1 MPYDFEWLDENRN
14 IVAIRLS
21 SPVSPEELEELHARV
36 MPLTEST
43 LPLFL
48 LADIRNFDLLTA
60 YSQLGDAL
68 KTLSLPSMDNAKMQG
83 SRVAILG
90 GGPLVGLVL
99 SFAKDYLN
107 EGDDLV
113 KAFNNEDEARSWLQE
128 AGGGS
133 IA

>member
-21 SPVSPEELEELHARV
+21 SPVSPEELKELHARV
-36 MPLTEST
+36 MPLTESP
-43 LPLFL
+43 LPIYI

-128 AGGGS
+128 AGGDS

>member
-21 SPVSPEELEELHARV
+21 SPVSPEELKELHARV
-36 MPLTEST
+36 MPLTESP
-43 LPLFL
+43 LPIYI

-68 KTLSLPSMDNAKMQG
+68 KTLSLPSMGNAKMQG

>member
-21 SPVSPEELEELHARV
+21 SPVSPEELKELHARV
-36 MPLTEST
+36 MPLTESP
-43 LPLFL
+43 LPIYI

>member
-36 MPLTEST
+36 MPLTESP
-43 LPLFL
+43 LPIYI

>member
-14 IVAIRLS
+14 ILAIRLS
-21 SPVSPEELEELHARV
+21 SPVSPEELKELHARV

>member
-21 SPVSPEELEELHARV
+21 SPVSPEELKELHARV
-36 MPLTEST
+36 MPLTESP
-43 LPLFL
+43 LPIYI

-99 SFAKDYLN
+99 SFAKDYWN

>member
-14 IVAIRLS
+14 ILAIRLS

-36 MPLTEST
+36 MPLTESP

-48 LADIRNFDLLTA
+48 LADIRNFDLLAA
-60 YSQLGDAL
+60 YSQLGDVIN
-68 KTLSLPSMDNAKMQG
+68 TLSLPSMDNAKMQR

-99 SFAKDYLN
+99 SFAKDYVN
-107 EGDDLV
+107 EGGELV
-113 KAFNNEDEARSWLQE
+113 KAFNNEDEARIWLQE
-128 AGGGS
+128 AGGGG

>member
-21 SPVSPEELEELHARV
+21 SPVSPEELKELHARV

>member
-14 IVAIRLS
+14 ILAIRLS
-21 SPVSPEELEELHARV
+21 SPVSPEELKELHARV
-36 MPLTEST
+36 MPLTESP
-43 LPLFL
+43 LPIYI

>member
-21 SPVSPEELEELHARV
+21 SPVSPEELKELHARV
-36 MPLTEST
+36 MPLTESP
-43 LPLFL
+43 LPIYI

-99 SFAKDYLN
+99 SFDKDYLN